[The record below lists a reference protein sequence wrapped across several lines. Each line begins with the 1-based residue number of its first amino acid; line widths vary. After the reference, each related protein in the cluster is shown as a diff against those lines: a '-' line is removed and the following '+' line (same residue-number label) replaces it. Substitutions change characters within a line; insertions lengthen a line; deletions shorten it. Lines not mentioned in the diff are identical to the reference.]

1 MIKVCIVED
10 DSAEQER
17 LRKFLK
23 LYGEANGCEFVISA
37 YTQAEPFIE
46 NYSCDFDI
54 IFFDIELPGTDGMSA
69 AKKIRERDDRVVLIF
84 VTNVARLAID
94 GYSVQALDYIIKPI
108 EKYPFFATMDRARR
122 KISEYRNA
130 VIDVH
135 TATGT
140 VLLKSEEILY
150 IEAFGHKLVYHTEGN
165 DIFEWAALSKP
176 EKIFEGKGFA
186 RCHKCYLVN
195 LRYVKNFTGSEVTV
209 GNRVL
214 KVSYNRAKEF
224 SRILNEYFCK

>member
-108 EKYPFFATMDRARR
+108 EKYHFALKMSRAVARTARR
-122 KISEYRNA
+122 TEREIIVDGEGEVLSLSLPQIVYLEVIGHYVYWHTTSGRVVKEYSTMKNA
-130 VIDVH
+130 
-135 TATGT
+135 
-140 VLLKSEEILY
+140 E
-150 IEAFGHKLVYHTEGN
+150 
-165 DIFEWAALSKP
+165 
-176 EKIFEGKGFA
+176 
-186 RCHKCYLVN
+186 
-195 LRYVKNFTGSEVTV
+195 
-209 GNRVL
+209 NRVL
-214 KVSYNRAKEF
+214 RGGGDLCQV
-224 SRILNEYFCK
+224 